1 MTMKNIIIIGL
12 FAILSLSA
20 CTSSQKYKT
29 LKKTDSIGYSYEQ
42 VTNDPLK
49 TRIYTL
55 KNGLKVYLSPNADE
69 PRATCLIGVRAGS
82 TSDPIE
88 TTGLAHY
95 FEHMMFK
102 GTSKM
107 GTVNWEEESKLIAQ
121 IEQLYEKHKT
131 TSDPIEKKKI
141 YAEIDRVSQEAAK
154 YVATNEY
161 DKLMSS
167 IGAKGTNAGT
177 GYESTVYINDV
188 PVNELE
194 RWAILESER
203 FHGIILRLFHTEL
216 ETVYEEFNMY
226 QDRDSERQFQALM
239 KNLFPTHPY
248 GRDIVGFPEH
258 LKNPSMI
265 NIQNFF
271 KTYYVPNNLAVA
283 ISGDI
288 SYEETIKLID
298 KYFGDLEYKE
308 LPVRDEIKEIPINS
322 VISKEV
328 KGPEPENVMLAFRV
342 GGIGSVDQPYFD
354 VINMILSNNSAGL
367 IDLNLVQKQKVLYA
381 YSFYYALKDYGIMAF
396 QSAPIQ
402 NQTLEDVK
410 DLLLDEVENIKKGE
424 FDEWLIQAVVN
435 DLKLQQIKRQ
445 EENRGRAFELMGNFT
460 DGLSREKA
468 LSYIDSLESLT
479 KEDIV
484 RFANEKF
491 SENYV
496 VVYKRQGENSELVK
510 VEKPAITAVP
520 VNRELQSDFADTFT
534 KIKSPDVEPV
544 FVNFEEKIKKDKL
557 KDGCDYYYLKNE
569 SNELFSLYYIVDM
582 GKWHS
587 LKTELAVGYL
597 KYIGTEKFNAP
608 DFQKEL
614 YKYGLT
620 LDVSTDEERSY
631 IMIKGLNSNLDKG
644 IELLEHI
651 LSNAKADSQAYSDYV
666 GRILKDRDDQKADQN
681 SIINAMFRYGVYGDD
696 NPVKYLL
703 NETELKAVDPEEL
716 VKIIKEITSYE
727 HKVFYYGPTDFSP
740 VMSMLKEKHVL
751 PEQLFDIPAPKQ
763 FKEIVN
769 DRSNVYVVDFDI
781 NQANI
786 ILVSNGKEFSKE
798 LIPAARIYNE
808 YYGSGLSSVIFQEI
822 RESKALAYSAYSWY
836 EMGSKPGR
844 LNVLGGFIGTQ
855 ADKLP
860 IATSSLIGLLEN
872 MPKAESQYDMARES
886 IVKKI
891 NTERITKAKVFWSWL
906 DNNDLGINYDIRK
919 DEYEA
924 AKSMSITD
932 FEKFFN
938 ENIKGQNY
946 TYLIFGKKEVL
957 NQNALKSLGEV
968 KELSITELFGY

>member
-1 MTMKNIIIIGL
+1 MMKSILIGL
-12 FAILSLSA
+12 LAILALSA
-20 CTSSQKYKT
+20 CTSSVKYKT
-29 LKKTDSIGYSYEQ
+29 LKKTDKNGYSYEQ

-69 PRATCLIGVRAGS
+69 PRAMCLIGVRAGS
-82 TSDPIE
+82 TSEPLE

-131 TSDPIEKKKI
+131 TSDPMEKKKI

-177 GYESTVYINDV
+177 DYESTVYMNDV

-194 RWAILESER
+194 KWAILESER
-203 FHGIILRLFHTEL
+203 FHGIVLRLFHTEL

-226 QDRDSERQFQALM
+226 QDRDSDRQFQTLM

-271 KTYYVPNNLAVA
+271 KTFYVPNNMAVA

-288 SYEETIKLID
+288 SFEETIKLID
-298 KYFGDLEYKE
+298 KYFGNLEYKE
-308 LPVRDEIKEIPINS
+308 LPVKPEVKENPVS
-322 VISKEV
+322 TVISKDV
-328 KGPEPENVMLAFRV
+328 KGPEPENVMMAFRV
-342 GGIGSVDQPYFD
+342 GGIGSQDQPYFD

-381 YSFYYALKDYGIMAF
+381 YSFYYALKEYGIMGF
-396 QSAPIQ
+396 QSAPLQ
-402 NQTLEDVK
+402 NQTLEEVK
-410 DLLLDEVENIKKGE
+410 ELLLAEIENIKKGN
-424 FDEWLIQAVVN
+424 FDDWLVQAVVN
-435 DLKLQQIKRQ
+435 DLKLQIIKRQ
-445 EENRGRAFELMGNFT
+445 ENNGGRAYELMGNFT
-460 DGLSREKA
+460 DELSREKA
-468 LSYIDSLESLT
+468 ISYIDSLESLT

-491 SENYV
+491 PENYV
-496 VVYKRQGENSELVK
+496 VVYKRQGENSELIK
-510 VEKPAITAVP
+510 VEKPEITAVP
-520 VNRELQSDFADTFT
+520 VNREIQSEFAGEFA
-534 KIKSPDVEPV
+534 KMKSSDVEPV

-557 KDGCDYYYLKNE
+557 KEKCDYYYIKNE

-597 KYIGTEKFNAP
+597 KYIGTDKFSAP

-620 LDVSTDEERSY
+620 LDVSTDNERSY
-631 IMIKGLNSNLDKG
+631 VMIKGLNANLDKG

-666 GRILKDRDDQKADQN
+666 GRILKDRSDQKTDQQ

-703 NETELKAVDPEEL
+703 SENELKAVDPEEL
-716 VKIIKEITSYE
+716 VKLIKEITTYE
-727 HKVFYYGPTDFSP
+727 HKVFYFGPTEFKP
-740 VMSMLKEKHVL
+740 AMAKLKEKHKL
-751 PEQLFDIPAPKQ
+751 PEQLSDIPAPKQ
-763 FKEIVN
+763 FKELVN
-769 DRSNVYVVDFDI
+769 EKSTAYVVDFDI

-786 ILVSNGKEFSKE
+786 LLVSNGKEFSKD

-808 YYGSGLSSVIFQEI
+808 FYGSGLSSVVFQEI

-836 EMGSKPGR
+836 DMASKPGR
-844 LNVLGGFIGTQ
+844 LNNLVGYIGTQ

-872 MPKAESQYDMARES
+872 MPKAQSQYDMARES

-891 NTERITKAKVFWSWL
+891 NTERITKDQIFWNWL
-906 DNNDLGINYDIRK
+906 DNSDLGINYDIRK
-919 DEYEA
+919 DEYDA
-924 AKSMSITD
+924 AKNMSIDD

-938 ENIKGQNY
+938 DNIKNQNY
-946 TYLIFGKKEVL
+946 SYLIFGKKDIL
-957 NQNALKSLGEV
+957 DQKALKSLGEV
-968 KELSITELFGY
+968 KELSIEDLFGY